1 MKKTAFRAGSSGL
14 YEFTRMPFRLTNASA
29 SFSHLMEMCI
39 GNQQYITLLFYLDD
53 ICVFA
58 ETADQMLDRIQFTF
72 SRLKEF
78 NLEIKPTKSFFFQ
91 AEVNFLGH
99 ILSQKGVSPNPEK
112 VEQICDWHV
121 PTSSMEV
128 HSFIGLASYYHR
140 FIPNFAKWAGPLY
153 TLIIPA
159 STKYKVQVGI
169 MKKSEIPE
177 FVWSKE
183 CQEGFDKLKEA
194 ITTAPILAY
203 PGYSK
208 PFFLET
214 DASLRGVGSGVV
226 SEK

>member
-1 MKKTAFRAGSSGL
+1 MK
-14 YEFTRMPFRLTNASA
+14 MPFGLTNAGA
-29 SFSHLMEMCI
+29 SFFRLMEMCI

-72 SRLKEF
+72 NRLKEF
-78 NLEIKPTKSFFFQ
+78 NLKIKPKKSFFFQ

-99 ILSQKGVSPNPEK
+99 ILSQKGVSLNPEK
-112 VEQICDWHV
+112 VEKIRDWPV
-121 PTSSMEV
+121 PTTSKEV
-128 HSFIGLASYYHR
+128 HSFIGLASYYRR
-140 FIPNFAKWAGPLY
+140 FIPNFAKWAGSLH

-159 STKYKVQVGI
+159 STKYKVRVGM

-194 ITTAPILAY
+194 LTTAPILAY
-203 PGYSK
+203 P
-208 PFFLET
+208 
-214 DASLRGVGSGVV
+214 D
-226 SEK
+226 